1 MKNIFIYDNC
11 MNISVLWVV
20 RGRVLKSCTIL
31 SILLLSLLS
40 AHNTLINGFK
50 FLSLGLDFPPSTA
63 IGYFFN
69 VILEWPE
76 HIGCNLGHIVIFIVP

>member
-1 MKNIFIYDNC
+1 MTNLINSFVC
-11 MNISVLWVV
+11 V
-20 RGRVLKSCTIL
+20 
-31 SILLLSLLS
+31 SLLG
-40 AHNTLINGFK
+40 ARNTLINGFK

-76 HIGCNLGHIVIFIVP
+76 NVECNLGHVVIFIVP